1 MRTTTLLRGLAGL
14 IVLAVAV
21 VLVNTYRL
29 GRSHARLAAD
39 LVADASAEPGTG
51 TGPEA
56 GDDADGTFGP
66 EDVEGLPAP
75 VRRYFETVLDEG
87 QPLARTARLEQRGE
101 IRLGGADAEWKPFE
115 ATQHYAVDP
124 PGFVWD
130 ATIDVA
136 PLLPARVVDA
146 YAHGEGF
153 LRGKLLST
161 ITVVDAGPDS
171 EMNES
176 ELVRYLAETPWFPT
190 ALLPAAGVEWEPI
203 DDRSARATLEHDGNV
218 ASAVFRFDDEN
229 LITRVRT
236 ERYRREDDAVA
247 PWRGTF
253 RTYEPRGGR
262 LVPVEAEVAWD
273 LPEGEVPYWRG
284 RIETIDYR

>member
-1 MRTTTLLRGLAGL
+1 MRITSAFRVLAGL
-14 IVLAVAV
+14 IVLAVAAV
-21 VLVNTYRL
+21 IVNTYRL

-39 LVADASAEPGTG
+39 LVADARTEPGTG
-51 TGPEA
+51 TRTETGA
-56 GDDADGTFGP
+56 NADETFDPG
-66 EDVEGLPAP
+66 DVEGLPAP

-87 QPLARTARLEQRGE
+87 QPLVHTVRLEQRGE
-101 IRLGGADAEWKPFE
+101 IRLGGADAEWKPLE
-115 ATQHYAVDP
+115 ATQHYTVDP

-146 YAHGEGF
+146 YANGEGF

-161 ITVVDAGPDS
+161 ITVVDVGPDS

-203 DDRSARATLEHDGNV
+203 DDHSARATIEHDGNV
-218 ASAVFRFDDEN
+218 ASVVFHFDDDD
-229 LITRVRT
+229 LITRVT
-236 ERYRREDDAVA
+236 ADRYRREDDSEA
-247 PWRGTF
+247 PWTGTF
-253 RTYEPRGGR
+253 RAYEERNGR
-262 LVPVEAEVAWD
+262 LSPTEAEVAWD
-273 LPEGEVPYWRG
+273 LAESEVSYWRAS
-284 RIETIDYR
+284 IEDIDHR